1 MPKKIQLILLDA
13 TVPVVV
19 VDIVVA
25 FDIVV
30 FVVDRAVVQLRYLKV
45 TVEFVVQR
53 LFSKY
58 VF

>member
-30 FVVDRAVVQLRYLKV
+30 FVVDSAVVQLRYLKV

-53 LFSKY
+53 LFSK
-58 VF
+58 